1 MGANVLQLGC
11 LAVAFQQGKYDL
23 LPDARPIGETPWK
36 ETFPVGY
43 YVIAPNGLPKPV
55 LEKLM
60 AASKIIVASDEFKDA
75 FDIFSAF
82 AQNAATDYS
91 AEAGKVAAIGSSIAS
106 ENAKL
111 MHRQAANVI
120 EDIAAT
126 TVA

>member
-1 MGANVLQLGC
+1 MS
-11 LAVAFQQGKYDL
+11 
-23 LPDARPIGETPWK
+23 
-36 ETFPVGY
+36 
-43 YVIAPNGLPKPV
+43 IAPELTSFAKPSLAFAGGQNLFQATAQLQV
-55 LEKLM
+55 HAFSAAMRYQIEALAFLKHRCEQDVKLVNDL
-60 AASKIIVASDEFKDA
+60 VASDEFKDA

-91 AEAGKVAAIGSSIAS
+91 AEAGKVASIGSSIAS
-106 ENAKL
+106 ENAKR